1 MPYPNEHACRLRDP
15 GDFQPRSFR
24 RGRRRHNGKI
34 YAVIFG
40 RLKGKTTT
48 TEQAYRYNK
57 ASWSADEARSH
68 CKSHDG
74 SFEAAS
80 D

>member
-15 GDFQPRSFR
+15 DDFKPRSFR

-34 YAVIFG
+34 YSIIFG
-40 RLKGKTTT
+40 RLKAKNTT
-48 TEQAYRYNK
+48 TEQAYRYGK
-57 ASWSADEARSH
+57 DTWTAAEARGH
-68 CKSHDG
+68 CSDHGG